1 MKSATVFKVLLLP
14 ILFSHTLLAQPSRVE
29 KRSFFSN
36 ALGLSKNYY
45 VYLPEGYDTD
55 TERYPVAYFL
65 RGHEFEWFDPVA
77 PGRIGGR
84 NLRHVAD
91 DLIAAGQIGKVII
104 ICPSTASED
113 YDNTVHSCGVNMLKP
128 VLRAA
133 EGIGT
138 GRFEDYFVQDLIP
151 HVDATWRTFAD
162 REHRAIDGFSLGG
175 YNSTMLSLRHPDL
188 FVSVGSYDGTIMWYN
203 LDDTRRPGAGPDD
216 PIWFLTEPYFD
227 PVFENPR
234 NVPYMLLHSAS
245 NILRAAGAGQLEDF
259 REMRF
264 HLSMTPADNVGN
276 HSNNKQMISIF
287 LEKGIRNSFN
297 NPVLAPSAVH
307 NYGFADMH
315 AAVSLVRH
323 WQAFVGHKLNAPLTA
338 EFGVIVVGESD
349 TTELVLFNY
358 DVASLTISSW
368 ATNGSDF
375 SAITTLPVSLAGRYD
390 TLGFK
395 IAFSPSAHGAL
406 IDTIAIMS
414 NDAANP
420 TTRIAL
426 QGRGLLLGKAGAG
439 NVYAANSSAT
449 SQLFTMNRANG
460 TATPIAATGVGAI
473 RGMAIHPQT
482 KQLYATVP
490 SSTTTD
496 LYRLSSEYGEALLL
510 ATIPI
515 GQIRGIA
522 FHSDGSLFG
531 ISATGR
537 FYQITPSTGAAT
549 QIGSTAAGLLYSGLS
564 MNPKT
569 GKLFASHVA
578 QDRIY
583 TIDSNTGVATLVGS
597 TGLGGNIPA
606 IAFGADGILYGVT
619 STNNFIRIDTSTAA
633 GTVIGPIGVTGMSAL
648 AMRTDSA
655 TVSVEEQESRVA
667 ARSYQLYQNY
677 PNPFNPST
685 TIRYALA
692 QAEHVSLKVFNLAGQ
707 EIAALVEGKQSAG
720 EHRVQWHAQGAPS
733 GVYFYRL
740 QAGERV
746 ETRKMVLMQ

>member
-1 MKSATVFKVLLLP
+1 MKPATAFKVFLLP
-14 ILFSHTLLAQPSRVE
+14 ILFSHTLFAQPSRVE
-29 KRSFFSN
+29 RHSFFSN

-65 RGHEFEWFDPVA
+65 RGHEFELFDPAA

-104 ICPSTASED
+104 VCPSTASED

-128 VLRAA
+128 TLRAA

-151 HVDATWRTFAD
+151 HIDATWRTIAD

-188 FVSVGSYDGTIMWYN
+188 FISVGSYDGTIMWYN

-227 PVFENPR
+227 PVFDNPR

-245 NILRAAGAGQLEDF
+245 NILRAADASQLEDF

-264 HLSMTPADNVGN
+264 HVSMTPADNVGN
-276 HSNNKQMISIF
+276 HSRNKQMISIF

-297 NPVLAPSAVH
+297 NPVLAPNAVH
-307 NYGFADMH
+307 DFGFADMH

-323 WQAFVGHKLNAPLTA
+323 WQAFIGHKLNAPLAA
-338 EFGVIVVGESD
+338 ELGVVAVGETD
-349 TTELVLFNY
+349 TTGLVLFNY
-358 DVASLTISSW
+358 DVASLAISAW
-368 ATNGSDF
+368 ATNSSEF
-375 SAITTLPVSLAGRYD
+375 SAITALPVSLAGKYD
-390 TLGFK
+390 TLSFK
-395 IAFSPSAHGAL
+395 ITFSPTAHGVL
-406 IDTIAIMS
+406 SDILTITS

-420 TTRIAL
+420 ITRLAL
-426 QGRGLLLGKAGAG
+426 QGRGLLLGQAEIE

-460 TATPIAATGVGAI
+460 AATPIATTGVGAI
-473 RGMAIHPQT
+473 RGLAIHPQT
-482 KQLYATVP
+482 KELYATVP
-490 SSTTTD
+490 ASSTTS

-510 ATIPI
+510 ATIPV

-522 FHSDGSLFG
+522 FRADGALFG

-537 FYQITPSTGAAT
+537 FYEITPSTGAAN
-549 QIGSTAAGLLYSGLS
+549 QIGSTTAGLLYSGLS
-564 MNPKT
+564 LNPKT
-569 GKLFASHVA
+569 GKLYASHVV

-583 TIDSNTGVATLVGS
+583 TIDPNTGAATLVGS
-597 TGLGGNIPA
+597 TGLGGNNPA
-606 IAFGADGILYGVT
+606 LAFGPDGTLYGVT
-619 STNNFIRIDTSTAA
+619 STNNFIRIDTSNAA
-633 GTVIGPIGVTGMSAL
+633 GTVLGAIGVTGMSAL
-648 AMRTDSA
+648 AMRTDST
-655 TVSVEEQESRVA
+655 TVRVDENESTVTVRD
-667 ARSYQLYQNY
+667 YQLYQNY

-685 TIRYALA
+685 TIRYSLA
-692 QAEHVSLKVFNLAGQ
+692 QTEQVSLRIFNLAGQ
-707 EIAALVEGKQSAG
+707 EIATLIEGKQGAG
-720 EHRVQWHAQGAPS
+720 EHRVQWHAEGAPS

-740 QAGERV
+740 QAGEKV
-746 ETRKMVLMQ
+746 ETRKMILMQ

>member
-14 ILFSHTLLAQPSRVE
+14 ILFIHTLLAQPSRVE

-45 VYLPEGYDTD
+45 VYLPEGYDIS

-65 RGHEFEWFDPVA
+65 RGHEFELFDPAA

-104 ICPSTASED
+104 VCPSTASED
-113 YDNTVHSCGVNMLKP
+113 YDNTVHSCGVNMLRP
-128 VLRAA
+128 ALRAA

-151 HVDATWRTFAD
+151 HIDATWRTIAD

-188 FVSVGSYDGTIMWYN
+188 FISVGSYDGSIMWYN
-203 LDDTRRPGAGPDD
+203 LDDPRRAGAGPDD
-216 PIWFLTEPYFD
+216 PGWFLTNPYLD
-227 PVFENPR
+227 PVFDNPR

-245 NILRAAGAGQLEDF
+245 NILRAADAGQLENF

-264 HLSMTPADNVGN
+264 HLSTTPADNVGS
-276 HSNNKQMISIF
+276 HSNNMQMISIF
-287 LEKGIRNSFN
+287 LEKGIRDSFN
-297 NPVLAPSAVH
+297 NPVLAPNAVH
-307 NYGFADMH
+307 DYNFADMH

-323 WQAFVGHKLNAPLTA
+323 WQAFVDHKLNAPLAA
-338 EFGVIVVGESD
+338 ELGVLAVGETD

-358 DVASLTISSW
+358 DAASLTISAW
-368 ATNGSDF
+368 AANSFDF
-375 SAITTLPVSLAGRYD
+375 SAITALPVSLAGKYD
-390 TLGFK
+390 TLNFK
-395 IAFSPSAHGAL
+395 IKFSPSAHGVL
-406 IDTIAIMS
+406 SDTLTITS

-420 TTRIAL
+420 ITRVAL
-426 QGRGLLLGKAGAG
+426 QGRGLLLGQAEIE
-439 NVYAANSSAT
+439 NVYAANSSGT

-460 TATPIAATGVGAI
+460 AATPIAATGIGAI
-473 RGMAIHPQT
+473 RGLAIHPQT

-490 SSTTTD
+490 TSSTTG

-510 ATIPI
+510 ATIPV

-522 FHSDGSLFG
+522 FRADGALFG

-537 FYQITPSTGAAT
+537 FYKISASTGTAT
-549 QIGSTAAGLLYSGLS
+549 QIGSTTAGLLYSGLS
-564 MNPKT
+564 LNPKT
-569 GKLFASHVA
+569 GKLYTSHVA

-583 TIDSNTGVATLVGS
+583 TIDPNTGIATLVGS
-597 TGLGGNIPA
+597 TGLGGNNPA
-606 IAFGADGILYGVT
+606 LAFGPDGTLYGVT
-619 STNNFIRIDTSTAA
+619 STNNFIRIDTSNAA
-633 GTVIGPIGVTGMSAL
+633 GTVLGPVGVTGMSAL

-655 TVSVEEQESRVA
+655 TVKVDDRESSVM
-667 ARSYQLYQNY
+667 ARTHQLYQNY

-685 TIRYALA
+685 TIRYSLA
-692 QAEHVSLKVFNLAGQ
+692 QTEQVSLRIFNLAGQ
-707 EIAALVEGKQSAG
+707 EIATLIEGKQGAG
-720 EHRVQWHAQGAPS
+720 EHRVQWHAEGAPS

-740 QAGERV
+740 QVGEKV